1 MIDRGALFASR
12 EQWERKALG
21 LFTTTLNE
29 ERAAVRTGGAGG
41 FDPLLWFDAL
51 FTVWTGVADDW
62 IPVVR
67 AALPQ
72 KGEVLDAGL
81 GQDLVGM
88 LAGKA
93 AGIVELT
100 EEEWL
105 LLGDDAF
112 SAADIR
118 IEALSRN
125 ESVQA
130 HAWSQHETARADSL
144 RLFKIWQAV
153 LDDRTRPSH
162 STANEQRRRIDDPFT
177 VGGSALQWP
186 ADAGGPIA
194 EVINCRC
201 WEDYELAPVR

>member
-1 MIDRGALFASR
+1 MIDRDALFASR

-21 LFTTTLNE
+21 VFSSTLIE
-29 ERAAVRTGGAGG
+29 ERAAVRTGGKSG
-41 FDPLLWFDAL
+41 FDQARWFGAL

-62 IPVVR
+62 IPVVKE
-67 AALPQ
+67 AISFP

-112 SAADIR
+112 TAADFR
-118 IEALSRN
+118 IEALARN

-130 HAWSQHETARADSL
+130 HAWSQHETARAHPL

-153 LDDRTRPSH
+153 LDLVTRPSH
-162 STANEQRRRIDDPFT
+162 STANEQQRLIDDPFD
-177 VGGSALQWP
+177 VGGAALQWP
-186 ADAGGPIA
+186 ADAGGPVGEI
-194 EVINCRC
+194 VNCRC
-201 WEDYELAPVR
+201 WEDYELR